1 MAMMSCIKP
10 FLFLIFVLFLSAV
23 SSTPVP
29 NEQTESST
37 DISPTEMIDKMTE
50 KSIEQTDTSTEQ
62 MESRENSEEEFLID
76 QNSAENSTDSRYNIR
91 DFYRRRRKKA
101 DESQTFVDS
110 RLRVAKNQT
119 AADILMQK
127 IKIAKEQQKSYFD
140 PAAPGK
146 NYIGRG
152 PALWKFLSI

>member
-1 MAMMSCIKP
+1 MALLPYKKT
-10 FLFLIFVLFLSAV
+10 FLLFVCVLSLSYV

-29 NEQTESST
+29 NEPTESST
-37 DISPTEMIDKMTE
+37 DITPTEMVEKMTDSG
-50 KSIEQTDTSTEQ
+50 KNYEQADTSTEQ
-62 MESRENSEEEFLID
+62 IESRENSEDEFLTD
-76 QNSAENSTDSRYNIR
+76 QISAENSTDSRYNIR
-91 DFYRRRRKKA
+91 DFYRRRRQKH
-101 DESQTFVDS
+101 DESSTFVDS

-146 NYIGRG
+146 HC
-152 PALWKFLSI
+152 